1 MRLSELINEVTP
13 TTRAVHRCL
22 DKKEHKE
29 QGGQ

>member
-1 MRLSELINEVTP
+1 MSLSKLTNVVTP
-13 TTRAVHRCL
+13 TTRAVHCCL